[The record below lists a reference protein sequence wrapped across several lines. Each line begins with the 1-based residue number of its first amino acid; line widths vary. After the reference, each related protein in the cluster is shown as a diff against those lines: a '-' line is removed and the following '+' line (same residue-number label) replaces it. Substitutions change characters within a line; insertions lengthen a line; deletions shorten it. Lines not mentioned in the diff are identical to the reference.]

1 MGYSA
6 LFAFLHHAA
15 AFTVFAAL
23 ALEWVLIRNELTLAS
38 ARSIMRADLVYGI
51 AAGVVLVVGFLR
63 VTFFEKGSEY
73 YYHSAPFIAKLTLF
87 LLIGLVSIYPTIVF
101 LKWGKP
107 LKEGRLPDVP
117 KAQLRA
123 LRIIL
128 HLEQVGIFIILLAA
142 ALMARGIGY
151 FG

>member
-15 AFTVFAAL
+15 AFTLFAAL
-23 ALEWVLIRNELTLAS
+23 AVEWVLIRNELTQAS
-38 ARSIMRADLVYGI
+38 ARSIMRADLIYGV

-63 VTFFEKGSEY
+63 VYFFEKGSEY
-73 YYHSAPFIAKLTLF
+73 YFHSAPFITKLTVF
-87 LLIGLVSIYPTIVF
+87 LLIGLISIYPTVVF

-107 LKEGRLPDVP
+107 LKEGRLPEVP
-117 KAQLRA
+117 PAQLRT
-123 LRIIL
+123 LRLIL
-128 HLEQVGIFIILLAA
+128 HLEQGGIVIMLLAA
-142 ALMARGIGY
+142 ALMARGIGF

>member
-15 AFTVFAAL
+15 AFTLFAAL
-23 ALEWVLIRNELTLAS
+23 AVEWVLIRNELTQAS
-38 ARSIMRADLVYGI
+38 ARSIMRADLIYGV

-63 VTFFEKGSEY
+63 VYFFEKGSEY
-73 YYHSAPFIAKLTLF
+73 YCHSAPFITKLTVF
-87 LLIGLVSIYPTIVF
+87 LLIGLISIYPTVVF

-107 LKEGRLPDVP
+107 LKEGRLPEVP
-117 KAQLRA
+117 PAQLRT
-123 LRIIL
+123 LRLIL
-128 HLEQVGIFIILLAA
+128 HLEQGGIVIMLLAA
-142 ALMARGIGY
+142 ALMARGIGF